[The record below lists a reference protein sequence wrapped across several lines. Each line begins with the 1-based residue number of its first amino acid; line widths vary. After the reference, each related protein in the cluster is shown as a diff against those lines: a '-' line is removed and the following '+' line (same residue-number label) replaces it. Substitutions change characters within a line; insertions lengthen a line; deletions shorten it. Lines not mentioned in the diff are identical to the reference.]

1 MTKCYRLFSK
11 VCLVY
16 IAYLLVCS
24 EVCLLPT
31 QCPNVQ
37 WSHRRFLP
45 LELLAQHP
53 LLPKYNLP
61 VTMYQPNTTLHPQ
74 LKSPLYQPTTSLTSN
89 IVQDLTMLPVEDLHF
104 ASFSML
110 TSTNTK
116 HHQKSFICH
125 FRTSTYIDK
134 FNKDHVLP
142 TTSRECIFK
151 AQHPLT
157 IH

>member
-1 MTKCYRLFSK
+1 MVEAMTKCYRLFSK

-31 QCPNVQ
+31 QCAVKSPPFPSVGITRPTPTATDVQ
-37 WSHRRFLP
+37 FTCYY
-45 LELLAQHP
+45 QH
-53 LLPKYNLP
+53 
-61 VTMYQPNTTLHPQ
+61 NTTIHPQ

-125 FRTSTYIDK
+125 FRTST
-134 FNKDHVLP
+134 
-142 TTSRECIFK
+142 
-151 AQHPLT
+151 
-157 IH
+157 